1 MVILFQTFNTK
12 QECTFKNHIKIIL
25 QIFNKNIYTCG
36 RYVCY
41 INQYLVIHAAM
52 HINYIILLVYE
63 QENTIQNSTLL
74 VTKNVFSRCQNLYK
88 QNSVWLDIDY
98 LK

>member
-1 MVILFQTFNTK
+1 MVLLFLTFNAK

-36 RYVCY
+36 RHVCY
-41 INQYLVIHAAM
+41 INQYLVIHATVQ
-52 HINYIILLVYE
+52 INYIIYE

-74 VTKNVFSRCQNLYK
+74 VTKNVFR
-88 QNSVWLDIDY
+88 SVRIYINRIHCGLI
-98 LK
+98 LII